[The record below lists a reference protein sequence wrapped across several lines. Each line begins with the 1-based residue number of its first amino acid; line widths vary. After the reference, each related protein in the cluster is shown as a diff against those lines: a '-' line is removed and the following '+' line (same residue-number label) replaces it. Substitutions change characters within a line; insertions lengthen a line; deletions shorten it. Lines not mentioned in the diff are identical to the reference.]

1 MGEQTMKDSLASIF
15 DGSRNEI
22 LTDDLVIKDNLIK
35 FKDSSIQL
43 SNISYLIAGM
53 NKFRIPMMLI
63 LIIIIALIVVRFIP
77 FLGVILLGIAALY
90 IWHLYNEYQKSRLY
104 LTFFLNSGQ
113 AYHVFFV
120 EESFLNDARQVI
132 ESSMIN
138 RHQSYSIN
146 IKEQK
151 IIEGDHHEFKGDNVH
166 VNSHNSTVDSSI
178 KMGDIKNSSMQG
190 VAFGTDNTVNVR
202 NDEHSYDWDAIKAEL
217 ASVIASIKIE
227 TPLKEASIE
236 ALDAA
241 EKQDAHRFEAVV
253 KRNKLAF
260 VSDLF
265 QNTAS
270 QFLAQV
276 ITKTLGI

>member
-1 MGEQTMKDSLASIF
+1 MGEQTMKNSLASIF

-63 LIIIIALIVVRFIP
+63 LTIIIALIVVRFIP

-90 IWHLYNEYQKSRLY
+90 IWYLYNEYQKSRLY

-132 ESSMIN
+132 ETSMIN

-151 IIEGDHHEFKGDNVH
+151 IIEGDNHEFKGDNIH
-166 VNSHNSTVDSSI
+166 VNSHNSTVDSSV

-202 NDEHSYDWDAIKAEL
+202 SDEHGYDWDAIKAEL

-241 EKQDAHRFEAVV
+241 EKQDAHHFEAVV